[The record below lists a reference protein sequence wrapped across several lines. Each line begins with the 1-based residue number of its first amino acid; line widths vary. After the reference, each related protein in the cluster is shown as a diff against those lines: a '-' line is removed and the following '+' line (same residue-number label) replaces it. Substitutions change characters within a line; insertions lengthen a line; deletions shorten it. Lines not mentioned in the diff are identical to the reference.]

1 MGAGGSSS
9 ILDSLNTANE
19 ALNGP
24 VKVKRN
30 AEGLTVTYTNETEK
44 PQKCSGLVLPYDQV
58 VAKGLDKPDGPS
70 GLNLLGTL
78 FDIVNQG
85 NSAVLFYEKDADG
98 VKQPASLSGADAKG
112 KASKGTMGAT
122 TSGLLP
128 PLNREQ
134 TAPGPPPRQTRM
146 RSQSSCATV
155 SLAPTSPPTRALRIP
170 SSSSRLEISWDPQDL
185 SPPARPITP
194 PSRGASP
201 PAFRRSSRSLSS
213 STGSWKL
220 SRTSS
225 PGSSVTNFPVLAP
238 EQVSSRKAL
247 PLLRVPTRVPPAR
260 PTQSWSQCSIL
271 AFDPRSLDPHSVL
284 HGRCGVRPL
293 HTPHALAPD
302 RAVGAAGVTAGSKRT
317 PRELI
322 SPAVPWQCG
331 QRGRWPSRCT

>member
-1 MGAGGSSS
+1 MPRYSRILVAGSLAATLGFAAAPAVHAQDAGTPPAMGAGGSSS

-30 AEGLTVTYTNETEK
+30 AEGLTVTYTNETDK

-128 PLNREQ
+128 ATEPGANRTW
-134 TAPGPPPRQTRM
+134 TA
-146 RSQSSCATV
+146 
-155 SLAPTSPPTRALRIP
+155 TSPDKDAVAVILCDGFFGTNLTTYKGIEDSIFFQQVGDQLGSAGSVATGSSDNPTVAGSVTTSIPALISIIEFFNRVVETFQNFFTGIFGNQLP
-170 SSSSRLEISWDPQDL
+170 GSSSRAGEQPEGATA
-185 SPPARPITP
+185 PA
-194 PSRGASP
+194 G
-201 PAFRRSSRSLSS
+201 
-213 STGSWKL
+213 
-220 SRTSS
+220 
-225 PGSSVTNFPVLAP
+225 TN
-238 EQVSSRKAL
+238 
-247 PLLRVPTRVPPAR
+247 
-260 PTQSWSQCSIL
+260 
-271 AFDPRSLDPHSVL
+271 
-284 HGRCGVRPL
+284 
-293 HTPHALAPD
+293 
-302 RAVGAAGVTAGSKRT
+302 
-317 PRELI
+317 
-322 SPAVPWQCG
+322 
-331 QRGRWPSRCT
+331 